1 MPVGSLVQII
11 WGISFQNSNRVQ
23 KGDILVINGHSRRV
37 EHKEDSVVY
46 VEPFSGSTTEISVN
60 FLSK

>member
-1 MPVGSLVQII
+1 MPVGSLVHIT

-23 KGDILVINGHSRRV
+23 RGDILVINGHSRRV

>member
-1 MPVGSLVQII
+1 MPVGSLAHII

-23 KGDILVINGHSRRV
+23 TGDILVINGHSRV
-37 EHKEDSVVY
+37 IEHKEDSVVY
-46 VEPFSGSTTEISVN
+46 VQPFSGSTTEISVN

>member
-1 MPVGSLVQII
+1 MPVGTLVQIV

-23 KGDILVINGHSRRV
+23 KGDILVINGHSRV
-37 EHKEDSVVY
+37 IEHKEDSVVY
-46 VEPFSGSTTEISVN
+46 VQPFSGSTTEISVN

>member
-1 MPVGSLVQII
+1 MPFGSLAQII
-11 WGISFQNSNRVQ
+11 WGISFENSNRVQ

>member
-1 MPVGSLVQII
+1 MPVGTLTNIV

-23 KGDILVINGHSRRV
+23 KGDIIVINGHSRV
-37 EHKEDSVVY
+37 IDHKEDSVVY
-46 VEPFSGSTTEISVN
+46 VQPFSGSTTEISVN

>member
-1 MPVGSLVQII
+1 MPTGSLVSIV
-11 WGISFQNSNRVQ
+11 WGISFQNSWKFQ
-23 KGDILVINGHSRRV
+23 KGDIIVINGHSRMI

-46 VEPFSGSTTEISVN
+46 VQPFSGSTTEISVN

>member
-1 MPVGSLVQII
+1 MPVGSLVNIV
-11 WGISFQNSNRVQ
+11 WGISFQNSYRVQ
-23 KGDILVINGHSRRV
+23 KGDIIVINGHSRQV

-46 VEPFSGSTTEISVN
+46 VQPFSGSTTEISVN

>member
-1 MPVGSLVQII
+1 MPVGSLVHIT

>member
-1 MPVGSLVQII
+1 MPVGSLVHIT
-11 WGISFQNSNRVQ
+11 WGISFQNSNRIQ

>member
-1 MPVGSLVQII
+1 MPVGTLTNIV

-23 KGDILVINGHSRRV
+23 KGDIIVVNGHSRV
-37 EHKEDSVVY
+37 IDHKEDSVVY
-46 VEPFSGSTTEISVN
+46 VQPFSGSTTEISVN

>member
-1 MPVGSLVQII
+1 MPVGTLVQIV

-23 KGDILVINGHSRRV
+23 KGDILVINGHSRTI

-46 VEPFSGSTTEISVN
+46 VQPFSGSTTEISVN

>member
-11 WGISFQNSNRVQ
+11 WGISFQNSYRVQ
-23 KGDILVINGHSRRV
+23 KGDIIVINGHSRRV